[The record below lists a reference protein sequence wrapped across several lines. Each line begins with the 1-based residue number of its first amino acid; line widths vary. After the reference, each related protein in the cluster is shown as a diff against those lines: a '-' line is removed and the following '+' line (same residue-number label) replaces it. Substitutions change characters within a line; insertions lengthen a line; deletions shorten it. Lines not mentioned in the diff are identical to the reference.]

1 MMAHQS
7 AGALCLV
14 LTTEGDTAVAEDLAR
29 ELLDRHLVA
38 CATMFAVRSTYRWS
52 GELEHSDEVQMLLKT
67 TPRALGVLRS
77 AIDELHSYETPEF
90 IVLEASG
97 SHAYE
102 AWVGACVVLGGGGF

>member
-1 MMAHQS
+1 MTHQS
-7 AGALCLV
+7 EGALCLV
-14 LTTEGDTAVAEDLAR
+14 LTTEGDSAVAENLAG
-29 ELLDRHLVA
+29 ELLDRRLVA

-67 TPRALGVLRS
+67 TPHALGDLLS

-90 IVLEASG
+90 IVLGASG

-102 AWVGACVVLGGGGF
+102 AWVGACVVPKG